1 MNGQELECFNAK
13 ISCNKE
19 ADKHKE
25 NLSVNDNKGEEKTLS
40 TSENKEKARDGYV
53 RIYECGKK
61 FCNSTSECAF
71 VAQEKPSV
79 R

>member
-1 MNGQELECFNAK
+1 MELEWNNEKNMWAYK
-13 ISCNKE
+13 
-19 ADKHKE
+19 DKQT
-25 NLSVNDNKGEEKTLS
+25 SSAYDIKGKEKTLS

-53 RIYECGKK
+53 CIYECGKQ

-71 VAQEKPSV
+71 VAQEKPAV